1 MRKGGSFK
9 SALLETSIEGMQ
21 LTILD
26 AFPKELLGITARD
39 IQIVKPR
46 GSIEATFRVRHFQVD
61 AMLPTARYPIII
73 QPLPLGVDRRK
84 SGFHADATSEE
95 QVQKSDCYWMKYGE
109 KPVPVLE
116 IVGSYVPQVS
126 PFKLV
131 SDCRI
136 TAYKKVLISCFCTD
150 KHGLDSKSVRHDITM
165 SGECRR

>member
-26 AFPKELLGITARD
+26 TFPKELLGITVRD

-73 QPLPLGVDRRK
+73 QPLPLGVDRRN
-84 SGFHADATSEE
+84 SVTHADVSEE
-95 QVQKSDCYWMKYGE
+95 QVEKKDCYWMKHGE

-126 PFKLV
+126 LFKFL
-131 SDCRI
+131 
-136 TAYKKVLISCFCTD
+136 
-150 KHGLDSKSVRHDITM
+150 
-165 SGECRR
+165 GE

>member
-26 AFPKELLGITARD
+26 TFPKELLGITVRD
-39 IQIVKPR
+39 VQILKPH

-73 QPLPLGVDRRK
+73 QPLPLGVDRRR
-84 SGFHADATSEE
+84 SETHQDPSEE
-95 QVQKSDCYWMKYGE
+95 VVRKNDRFWLKHAE

-126 PFKLV
+126 LHF
-131 SDCRI
+131 CC
-136 TAYKKVLISCFCTD
+136 TISL
-150 KHGLDSKSVRHDITM
+150 H
-165 SGECRR
+165 